1 MNIAAQHGYEARP
14 ESRTTA
20 QVIGSG
26 SVVEGLV
33 GAGALAL
40 AILGLVG
47 ILPLWMAAIGTIAAG
62 AAFLIEGIAI
72 SSRMADLMEAD
83 KSGRFDVSEIGG
95 GVSAEYLAGLAGIAL
110 GVLALLGIS
119 PLPLMAA
126 AVIAFGGALIMGSG
140 TTSRLNSFAAAEV
153 NPATKAMAR
162 EALSAASSLQIV
174 AGVGAVVLGIFA
186 LVDQPNLTFVLVGLV
201 VTGAAGFVGGTT
213 LGGKLLTTF
222 RK

>member
-1 MNIAAQHGYEARP
+1 MNIAAQHGFEARP

-20 QVIGSG
+20 RVIGSG
-26 SVVEGLV
+26 SVMEGIA

-40 AILGLVG
+40 GIMGLVN

-72 SSRMADLMEAD
+72 SSRMADLVESD
-83 KSGRFDVSEIGG
+83 RSGHFDITEIGG
-95 GVSAEYLAGLAGIAL
+95 GVSAEYLAGLAGITL
-110 GVLALLGIS
+110 GILALLGIS

-140 TTSRLNSFAAAEV
+140 TTSRLNYFGAAEV
-153 NPATKAMAR
+153 NPATRTMAR
-162 EALSAASSLQIV
+162 EALSAASGMQIV

-201 VTGAAGFVGGTT
+201 VTGAAGFIGGST
-213 LGGKLLTTF
+213 LGGKLLTIF